1 MSVLNATVSLKN
13 EENIFLTTSFP
24 SSSPTWILACE
35 PDAISFHFISSMI
48 AFEKYFTPQT
58 PKSVQRARKNKG
70 ETQKGK
76 REGRLLTRIP
86 ERVRSGTIWSSA
98 YISPLDVTKEF
109 LLCTINPSTFF
120 MSKISSLVLYMNGKK
135 KRKSGVSLERAK
147 RGRKGGANQGRGTRT
162 E

>member
-48 AFEKYFTPQT
+48 AFEKYFTPKQLSQS
-58 PKSVQRARKNKG
+58 KEREKIKEKHRK
-70 ETQKGK
+70 E

-109 LLCTINPSTFF
+109 LHCTINPSTFL
-120 MSKISSLVLYMNGKK
+120 MSKISSLVLYKNGKK
-135 KRKSGVSLERAK
+135 KRKCVG
-147 RGRKGGANQGRGTRT
+147 
-162 E
+162 